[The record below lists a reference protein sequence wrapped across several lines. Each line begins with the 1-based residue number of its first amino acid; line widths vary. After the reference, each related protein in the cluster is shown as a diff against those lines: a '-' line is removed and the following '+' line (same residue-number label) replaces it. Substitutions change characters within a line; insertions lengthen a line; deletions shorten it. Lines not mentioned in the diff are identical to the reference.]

1 MKSPKGILI
10 VLAVVV
16 GTLLL
21 AAPALAS
28 IQLNNYEKQLVTLIN
43 KERAK
48 RSLAQLRVNGKLIT
62 SSRAHSAEMGELDYF
77 GHDSQN
83 PQGESWSSRIVR
95 YGYSRQGY
103 SYWKAGE
110 NIFWGAGLYSSPY
123 VVMYGDDM
131 KAGGKDKQVYGWMDS
146 AAHRAVI
153 LTKNFRDIG
162 VGAYKTEAG
171 YQGVD
176 GAVWVFT
183 MDVGRRV
190 Q

>member
-16 GTLLL
+16 CSLFL

-28 IQLNNYEKQLVTLIN
+28 TQLNRYEKQLFSLIN
-43 KERAK
+43 KERTK
-48 RSLAQLRVNGKLIT
+48 RGLRELRLNARLVN
-62 SSRAHSAEMGELDYF
+62 SSRGHSTDMGQSNYF

-110 NIFWGAGLYSSPY
+110 DIYWGAQLYSSP
-123 VVMYGDDM
+123 VACVDS
-131 KAGGKDKQVYGWMDS
+131 WMHS
-146 AAHRAVI
+146 PAHRAVI
-153 LTKNFRDIG
+153 LTKTFRDIG
-162 VGAYKTEAG
+162 VGAYKTASG

-176 GAVWVFT
+176 GAAWVFT
-183 MDVGRRV
+183 MDVGRRR